1 MSIGRASERFMLSK
15 VANIIPTHQ
24 TPLSFN
30 STLNSSTSP
39 ILIDPVLI
47 SNTLPYAC
55 LTHWIDFVTNKH
67 LEISWVP
74 RHCFCEHCKNLE
86 FMNLIA
92 IRDTKLTISQIDET
106 RKLEIMK
113 FKNWGA
119 TEWTTGNLLTC

>member
-92 IRDTKLTISQIDET
+92 IRDAKLTISQIDGT
-106 RKLEIMK
+106 RNHEIQELRSYRMD
-113 FKNWGA
+113 NW
-119 TEWTTGNLLTC
+119 